1 MFRLLIALFALAGL
15 SPAHAQVGFEIGL
28 PSVSIGIN
36 LPIYPELVLLPGSP
50 VYYAPRANS
59 NYFFYDGLYWVYNDD
74 NWYSS
79 DWYNGPWQMVGP
91 QYVPL
96 FVLRVPVRYY
106 RRPPA
111 YFRGWRADAP
121 PRWGE
126 HWGGEWEGQHRDW
139 DHWQRGDV
147 PRAAPLPA
155 YQRNYSGKRYPGAPE
170 KQQAIRSEH
179 YRYQPREA
187 VSQEHFKQPARRTQ
201 PEPEA
206 KRPTPERPRG
216 ITEPRQAPAERL
228 RDAGRPE
235 PAAKQPLPER
245 QRVTAEPRQAPVER
259 PHDAGRPAPEARQ
272 PHPAAPPAEAKP
284 QAPARQ
290 PAAPAES
297 RPAAAEQSR
306 QRPAPAAAPA
316 MQRQPV
322 NNPERGSAPPE
333 RGRDNN
339 RNDERGPDRRQ

>member
-15 SPAHAQVGFEIGL
+15 SPAHAQVGVEISL

-50 VYYAPRANS
+50 VYYAPRARS

-79 DWYNGPWQMVGP
+79 DWYNGPWQIVGP

-96 FVLRVPVRYY
+96 FILRVPVRYY

-111 YFRGWRADAP
+111 YFHGWRADAP
-121 PRWGE
+121 PRWGD
-126 HWGGEWEGQHRDW
+126 HWGNDWEGQR
-139 DHWQRGDV
+139 RGWNQWNRHDV
-147 PRAAPLPA
+147 PRAAPLPV
-155 YQRNYSGKRYPGAPE
+155 YQKKYSGSRYPGAPE
-170 KQQAIRSEH
+170 RQQAIRSEH

-187 VSQEHFKQPARRTQ
+187 ISQEHFKRPAQRAQPEAEARR
-201 PEPEA
+201 PA
-206 KRPTPERPRG
+206 AERPRV
-216 ITEPRQAPAERL
+216 TPESRQSAPDRPREATVPRQAA
-228 RDAGRPE
+228 
-235 PAAKQPLPER
+235 PER
-245 QRVTAEPRQAPVER
+245 QADRPRETRRPEQDARPARAPAPQAEPRQQPE
-259 PHDAGRPAPEARQ
+259 PGR
-272 PHPAAPPAEAKP
+272 

-290 PAAPAES
+290 QAAPPES
-297 RPAAAEQSR
+297 RPAPAEQSR
-306 QRPAPAAAPA
+306 QRPQPAPA
-316 MQRQPV
+316 MQRQPG
-322 NNPERGSAPPE
+322 NAPEGKREPERGGGQSE